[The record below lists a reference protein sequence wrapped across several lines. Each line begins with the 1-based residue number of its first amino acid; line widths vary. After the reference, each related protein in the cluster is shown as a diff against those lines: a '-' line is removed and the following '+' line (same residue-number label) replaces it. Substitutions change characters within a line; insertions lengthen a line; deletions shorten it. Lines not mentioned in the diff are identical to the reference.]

1 MKKILLVLAMIAASV
16 FLAQPAVAEG
26 ENGDTVAATEA
37 APSETTEEVEAEE
50 PPPPPPPEPAPV
62 EPAPEP
68 PAPEPPAAEEPPAEE
83 PPAEVAAEEST
94 ADDSADTASQETE
107 EAESALEEEPQA
119 EEVVAAAPVKSW
131 VCKYV
136 GTPGDDE
143 RYKDGKN
150 PISVSSVHPVGTFFE
165 DSQGRSYVLA
175 IDDGGPA
182 PPVTDCP
189 TPAGNTEVTT
199 EAPIVSDAT
208 CDSDGAL
215 TLPDTPGVLYTV
227 DPSYTGDPGTYDVT
241 ASALPGYVLSANSV
255 TEWNDL
261 VIDEQLT
268 EGCEEPTKKVWVC
281 KYVGKPG
288 VDEVLKGGKNPIEV
302 SVNAL
307 PGSPEDPQVGDE
319 FVDAQERSVVVAL
332 SPADPEPTV
341 ADCLPPIQPT
351 EVTPEAP
358 TVDPATCEADGSLN
372 LAETEGVVYSVEP
385 DATGPGDYVVT
396 ATAASEAFVLIGQT
410 VFEVT
415 VDAQIPEA
423 DCVSPGEETE
433 DDPKAKEDELLPA
446 TGGLP
451 LWVLLVAGPMAAA
464 GLLILMRRSPVDQA
478 SSGRTA
484 SYSLIL
490 PPVKKPV
497 GIKRAHASIEHIGF
511 MKAVGNVV
519 AAIGS
524 FFRGGRR

>member
-26 ENGDTVAATEA
+26 EAVATTESVS
-37 APSETTEEVEAEE
+37 SETADSGVED
-50 PPPPPPPEPAPV
+50 PPPVP

-68 PAPEPPAAEEPPAEE
+68 EPEPAPAPEPAPEPEPAPAPEPEPAPEPAPAPVDKAPAGDAPDAADDPAAQPESK
-83 PPAEVAAEEST
+83 VAGLESK
-94 ADDSADTASQETE
+94 AAVED
-107 EAESALEEEPQA
+107 QA
-119 EEVVAAAPVKSW
+119 VGAAAVKSW

-136 GTPGDDE
+136 GTPGVDE
-143 RYKDGKN
+143 RFKDGKN
-150 PISVSSVHPVGTFFE
+150 PISVSTDAAVGTFFN
-165 DSQGRSYVLA
+165 DAQGRSYVLA

-189 TPAGNTEVTT
+189 PPVGNTEVTT

-227 DPSYTGDPGTYDVT
+227 TPEYLGEPGTYDVT

-255 TEWNDL
+255 TSWPDL
-261 VIDEQLT
+261 EVEDQLT

-307 PGSPEDPQVGDE
+307 PGSPDNPQVGDE
-319 FVDAQERSVVVAL
+319 FSDAQERSVVVAL

-341 ADCLPPIQPT
+341 EDCPAPIQPE

-358 TVDPATCEADGSLN
+358 TVDPATCDADGSLN
-372 LAETEGVVYSVEP
+372 LPETVGVVYTVEP
-385 DATGPGDYVVT
+385 DAEGPGDYVVT
-396 ATAASEAFVLIGQT
+396 ATPASDDFVLLGQT
-410 VFEVT
+410 VFEVS
-415 VDAQIPEA
+415 VDAQLPEE
-423 DCVSPGEETE
+423 DCVSP
-433 DDPKAKEDELLPA
+433 EDEEDPDGKDDALLPN

-451 LWVLLVAGPMAAA
+451 LWVLLIAGPMTAG
-464 GLLILMRRSPVDQA
+464 GLLILMRRSSADKPT
-478 SSGRTA
+478 SGGTP
-484 SYSLIL
+484 S
-490 PPVKKPV
+490 
-497 GIKRAHASIEHIGF
+497 
-511 MKAVGNVV
+511 
-519 AAIGS
+519 
-524 FFRGGRR
+524 